1 MFKVAIIGAGYMAKE
16 HIRAFKNIPDVEVL
30 GISSRTRNKA
40 EELAK
45 EFDIKIVADSI
56 AELYTQTKADL
67 VVISVPVLK
76 TKEIVLEALEYP
88 WLQLIEKPV
97 GCSVQ
102 EGEEI
107 LSAFNEKTQKGFAA
121 FNRRF
126 YSSTQ
131 TVIKDQVTSNASRF
145 ITVLDQEDPW
155 VKTQEPKPQ
164 QLIDCWMYANSIH
177 LIDYFCFL
185 GRGKIISVVP
195 VVKWNPTNP
204 FIVTAQIN
212 FESGDTGLYQAV
224 WGAPG
229 PWAVTVTTKEKRWEL
244 RPLEQANCQIY
255 GSRSLKTIPIEQV
268 DIDFKAGLRAQA
280 EEAVKAVRGLP
291 NSLVTLEDS
300 LVTMK
305 LVRSIYGV

>member
-1 MFKVAIIGAGYMAKE
+1 MSLE
-16 HIRAFKNIPDVEVL
+16 HIRAFKDLPDVEVA
-30 GISSRTRNKA
+30 GIFSRTRSKA
-40 EELAK
+40 EALAK
-45 EFDIKIVADSI
+45 EFDIKTVTGSI
-56 AELYTQTKADL
+56 AELYSQTKADL
-67 VVISVPVLK
+67 VIISVPVLK
-76 TKEIVLEALEYP
+76 TKEVVLEALEYP

-102 EGEEI
+102 EAEEI
-107 LSAFNEKTQKGFAA
+107 LNAFKGKTQKGFAA

-131 TVIKDQVTSNASRF
+131 TVIQDQAAANATRF

-177 LIDYFCFL
+177 LIDYFRLL
-185 GRGKIISVVP
+185 GRGEIISVIP
-195 VVKWNPTNP
+195 VIKWDPANP

-212 FESGDTGLYQAV
+212 YESGDTGLYQAV

-255 GSRSLKTIPIEQV
+255 GSRNLTTIPVEQV
-268 DIDFKAGLRAQA
+268 DIDFKAGLRSQA
-280 EEAVKAVRGLP
+280 EEAVKAVKGLP

-300 LVTMK
+300 LETMK

>member
-1 MFKVAIIGAGYMAKE
+1 MLKVAIIGAGYMAKE

-107 LSAFNEKTQKGFAA
+107 LSAFNGKTQKGFAA